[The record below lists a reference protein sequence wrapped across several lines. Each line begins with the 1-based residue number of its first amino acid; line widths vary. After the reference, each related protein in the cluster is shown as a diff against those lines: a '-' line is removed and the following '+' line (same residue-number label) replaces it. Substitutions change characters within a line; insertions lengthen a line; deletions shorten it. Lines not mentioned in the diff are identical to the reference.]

1 MIYSKKEF
9 LRLIGYNEEELTNI
23 LNHIDSFYYEYSE
36 IKYKDNGEPKTK
48 NGEIQKRYYTP
59 SCKSLK
65 DIQNKIQ
72 SKILSKVTLL
82 PNIKG
87 GVKGN
92 SNVSNAKPHK
102 GKQYRFQTDL
112 TNFFP
117 SVTPKM
123 VYSSLRAKGFSKQV
137 ADITT
142 KLTTIRTADSWD
154 EKSLPQGAPTSPML
168 ANIVFE
174 KVDIQISKLI
184 IDKNI
189 VYTRWIDDLTFSS
202 EFDFQDLINPILSLI
217 GKSGF
222 KISRKKTTYKKNK
235 SVVTGVIVGMSTMK
249 VTEEFRQKD
258 NGNLS
263 QNQLQ
268 GRKAYKDYVH
278 KVDKSPINVTT

>member
-1 MIYSKKEF
+1 MIYSKKDF
-9 LRLIGYNEEELTNI
+9 LRLIGYEEAELTNI

-36 IKYKDNGEPKTK
+36 IKYKTNGEPKTK
-48 NGEIQKRYYTP
+48 NGEIQKRYFTP

-72 SKILSKVTLL
+72 TKILSKVPLL

-117 SVTPKM
+117 SVTPQM
-123 VYSSLRAKGFSKQV
+123 VYNSLRAKGFSKQV
-137 ADITT
+137 ADIIT
-142 KLTTIRTADSWD
+142 KLTTIKTTDSWAD
-154 EKSLPQGAPTSPML
+154 KSLPQGAPTSPML

-174 KVDIQISKLI
+174 KIDIQILNLI
-184 IDKNI
+184 EGKDII
-189 VYTRWIDDLTFSS
+189 YTRWIDDLTFSS
-202 EFDFQDLINPILSLI
+202 EKDFHEQISPILSLI
-217 GKSGF
+217 GKNGF

-235 SVVTGVIVGMSTMK
+235 SVITGVIVGMSTMK
-249 VTEEFRQKD
+249 VTEEFRQKGY
-258 NGNLS
+258 GNLS

-268 GRKAYKDYVH
+268 GRKAYKDFVF
-278 KVDKSPINVTT
+278 KTDKGNIG

>member
-1 MIYSKKEF
+1 M
-9 LRLIGYNEEELTNI
+9 IGYNEEELTNI